1 MGQIP
6 RTYVCNRPERKNSLG
21 YEWYSLDDNEK
32 ATLIE
37 SFANSDAVIQR
48 SPNDAASPIAAE
60 VLEHPDFNSTLCF
73 GNAKRGLI
81 NLVSAWGDKVHK
93 YFCGFNHN

>member
-21 YEWYSLDDNEK
+21 YEWYLLDVNEK

-37 SFANSDAVIQR
+37 SFANSDAVFQR

-60 VLEHPDFNSTLCF
+60 VLEHPDFNSALCF
-73 GNAKRGLI
+73 GNAKQGLI
-81 NLVSAWGDKVHK
+81 DLVSAWGDKVHK